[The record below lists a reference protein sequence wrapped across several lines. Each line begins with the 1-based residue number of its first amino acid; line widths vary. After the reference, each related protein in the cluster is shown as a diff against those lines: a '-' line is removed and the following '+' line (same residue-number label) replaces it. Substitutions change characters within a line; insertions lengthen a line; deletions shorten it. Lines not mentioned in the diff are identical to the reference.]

1 MLLELGSHAFEST
14 HQAPPAPTP
23 LPPWEGGGTRG
34 KAGHQTL
41 STNGIFSAKV
51 QAPANLLQPAI
62 YLFCKLERSALVSAS
77 LGCGDGGGDQERRH
91 LWFGKEVG
99 EVQLRGGERGLGE
112 SSG

>member
-1 MLLELGSHAFEST
+1 MPLN
-14 HQAPPAPTP
+14 QALDPPSSPSPHPFASS
-23 LPPWEGGGTRG
+23 LPWEGGGTRG

-41 STNGIFSAKV
+41 TTNGIFSVKV

-77 LGCGDGGGDQERRH
+77 LGCGGGGGDQEGRH